1 MFRLIKPLSASWDE
15 IGSVLEVSFNF
26 RENLRRDVGVN
37 NDARLEAV
45 LDNWIGAQNS
55 TVTWEK
61 ILEVLFEIGERNSAQ
76 RVTRFLRTQRIY
88 DKYINTDDFEFC
100 YY

>member
-1 MFRLIKPLSASWDE
+1 MSASWDE
-15 IGSVLEVSFNF
+15 IGSALEVSFNF
-26 RENLRRDVGVN
+26 RNNLRRDVGVN
-37 NDARLEAV
+37 NDGRLEAV
-45 LDNWIGAQNS
+45 LNNWISEQTS

-61 ILEVLFEIGERNSAQ
+61 ILDVLFEIERNSAQ

>member
-1 MFRLIKPLSASWDE
+1 MFPLIKPLSASWDE
-15 IGSVLEVSFNF
+15 IGSALNVSLNF
-26 RENLRRDVGVN
+26 RKNLRSDVGMN
-37 NDARLEAV
+37 NDGRLEEV
-45 LDNWIGAQNS
+45 LNNWISAQTS

-61 ILEVLFEIGERNSAQ
+61 ILGVLFEIGERNSAQ
-76 RVTRFLRTQRIY
+76 EVTKVLSTQRIY